1 VAFMTYKETLT
12 QAMTWLGRRN
22 DTIFVGQAVAYP
34 GTFMNDTLAGVPAV
48 KKLEMPV
55 AEQFQLQFC
64 IGLAQ
69 AGYLPICIYPRQNF
83 MLYALGDIVN
93 VLDKLNVGRVIVRVA
108 SGTTKPVFPGVQHVG
123 DYSSPISNMLDN
135 VDVLQCRQKD
145 LIMEHYKD
153 AIKSKRSSIIVEYG
167 DAYGS

>member
-1 VAFMTYKETLT
+1 MASMTYKETLT
-12 QAMTWLGRRN
+12 SAMTWLARRK

-34 GTFMNDTLAGVPAV
+34 GTFMNDTLSGVPAT

-83 MLYALGDIVN
+83 MLYAMGDIVN
-93 VLDKLNVGRVIVRVA
+93 VLDKLSCGRVIIRVA
-108 SGTTKPVFPGVQHVG
+108 SGTTRPIFPGIQHVG
-123 DYSSPISNMLDN
+123 DYSSPISNMVDN
-135 VDVLQCRQKD
+135 IDVVTCRYKAV
-145 LIMEHYKD
+145 IMKNYKE
-153 AIKSKRSSIIVEYG
+153 AYKSKGSTVLVEYG

>member
-1 VAFMTYKETLT
+1 MASMTYKETLT
-12 QAMTWLGRRN
+12 QTMTWLGKRR

-34 GTFMNDTLAGVPAV
+34 GTFVSDTLSGVPEA

-69 AGYLPICIYPRQNF
+69 AGYTPICIYPRQNF

-93 VLDKLNVGRVIVRVA
+93 VLDKLNVGKVIVRVA
-108 SGTTKPVFPGVQHVG
+108 SGTTKPVFPGIQHVG
-123 DYSSPISNMLDN
+123 DYSSSIMGMLDN
-135 VDVLQCRQKD
+135 VDVLQCRHKE

-153 AIKSKRSSIIVEYG
+153 AVKSKGSTILVEYG
-167 DAYGS
+167 DAYGT